1 MEFVA
6 RKRQMHDCQMSL
18 TLILCIVYSKLAI
31 SWREF
36 YRMET
41 IDWSVVLP
49 AGFALVIL
57 VGGLWMLFSGMLSA
71 KD

>member
-1 MEFVA
+1 MA
-6 RKRQMHDCQMSL
+6 
-18 TLILCIVYSKLAI
+18 
-31 SWREF
+31 
-36 YRMET
+36 T

-57 VGGLWMLFSGMLSA
+57 GGGLWMLFSGMWSA